1 MANTTCRKKIESLK
15 QSINKLD
22 TRVGSSISVQRIRG
36 WQLTKI
42 RERIALKAE
51 YMCQTCGRVTGPKDG
66 ELDHTTPLHLGGAES
81 DENRQWLCVE
91 CHKKKTEQEQQGRG
105 HKNVHGS

>member
-51 YMCQTCGRVTGPKDG
+51 YMCQTCGRVTVQGQV
-66 ELDHTTPLHLGGAES
+66 DHITPLHFGGSNS
-81 DENRQWLCVE
+81 DFNLQWLCE
-91 CHKKKTEQEQQGRG
+91 SCHKEKSDQEERERR
-105 HKNVHGS
+105 